1 MGASAGMCVALAAV
15 VVSLF
20 AAISA
25 RRSAAA
31 AETSARAADRSA
43 VAEEESTRILRDR
56 ERLEWVGRFAD
67 VMPDLPRVS
76 PLLREMPAWIRPE
89 WRKVLD
95 HAAARSPQ
103 MAAAWSKYA
112 GRFEEEWLTVV
123 KELERGEEK

>member
-1 MGASAGMCVALAAV
+1 MEASAGLWVALAAV

-43 VAEEESTRILRDR
+43 IAEEESTRILRDR
-56 ERLEWVGRFAD
+56 ERLEWVSRFAN

-76 PLLREMPAWIRPE
+76 PLLREMPAWLRPE
-89 WRKVLD
+89 WREVLD
-95 HAAARSPQ
+95 RAAARSPQ
-103 MAAAWSKYA
+103 MAAAWPKYA
-112 GRFEEEWLTVV
+112 GRFDDEWHTVV
-123 KELERGEEK
+123 ETLENGGEK